1 MSDHC
6 SIADQLTNLAERLRA
21 LPAGDSDPGAWI
33 EQLGINGDAMTASE
47 VAVALECSSETV
59 RRMCLTCT
67 PRIGALIAGA
77 VWIVSASRL
86 LAAVEREK
94 GKHAALVVRSR
105 IRKMR
110 RCGDHHKESALD
122 VERATA

>member
-21 LPAGDSDPGAWI
+21 LPAGNSDPGAWI
-33 EQLGINGDAMTASE
+33 EQLGSDGDAMTASE
-47 VAVALECSSETV
+47 VAVALGVSSETV

-77 VWIVSASRL
+77 VWIISASRL
-86 LAAVEREK
+86 LTAVEHEK

-105 IRKMR
+105 IRKVR
-110 RCGDHHKESALD
+110 RCGDHHKESAPD